1 MVVCLCIADMIQWQ
15 RIPGHVKTVSHL
27 CLSMDCDGE
36 ERGQQRLE
44 GRTNS
49 VLQGKAGLEYLATWD
64 QEP

>member
-15 RIPGHVKTVSHL
+15 RIPGHVKTASHL
-27 CLSMDCDGE
+27 CLSMDYDGE

-44 GRTNS
+44 GMTNS
-49 VLQGKAGLEYLATWD
+49 VLQGNAGLEYLATWG